1 MARKAESPIDLRV
14 AGLVGGLLLVGA
26 ALALVVPRLIPSD
39 EMPSA
44 EGGTS
49 GPCLPAGAKQIWL
62 RNREVASTPSSIQVY
77 FDASGGMQGY
87 VKGGGKVFG
96 NLVSQAE
103 NFSRSSAF
111 EDRPAAVEFRTFGEY
126 DFDAAAPVPPALA
139 ANKGALSNA
148 ATYNE
153 NDTKIADLL
162 GWVLQSNRSA
172 PSGQKPLSVVVTD
185 LMLDDKEATDDF
197 AASVGGRLQDIV
209 IRERLAVGFLGVK
222 VPFNGPV
229 YVAQGDGERKFDAT
243 LRTRPLMILM
253 IGDPHHV
260 RSFYEYLQGTED
272 IPPFSADTPVANHAF
287 SLFSLD
293 ASEVVRGA
301 LSSGGLESGFEPVSG
316 SSQLPPSVSAAR
328 LSTYSFDPSTD
339 DDVEGGLSLEL
350 KADADLK
357 PYEVVGNDPIWASD
371 IWRLR
376 SDFSAEDCD
385 QNRAWD
391 PLKSLP
397 GPVGTNGDTLSY
409 TLNADV
415 MGKLRLRPG
424 TYLFLAAAGRKG
436 LTLDNTKSEW
446 MREWSMSNPQV
457 TQNLASSSRREIG
470 TPGLEALRSKLLTEL
485 MVPQRE
491 NVWRSAAQ
499 FIITIE

>member
-1 MARKAESPIDLRV
+1 M
-14 AGLVGGLLLVGA
+14 
-26 ALALVVPRLIPSD
+26 PRLIPAD
-39 EMPSA
+39 DTNLVENPA
-44 EGGTS
+44 S
-49 GPCLPAGAKQIWL
+49 GPCLPIGAKQIWL
-62 RNREVASTPSSIQVY
+62 RNREIARMPGSIQVY
-77 FDASGGMQGY
+77 YDASGGMQGY
-87 VKGGGKVFG
+87 VTGGSKVFG
-96 NLVSQAE
+96 NLASQAE

-111 EDRPAAVEFRTFGEY
+111 GDSPVSVEFRTFGEY
-126 DFDAAAPVPPALA
+126 NFVADAPVPPALA
-139 ANKGALSNA
+139 ASKEALSSA

-153 NDTKIADLL
+153 KDTKIADLL
-162 GWVLQSNRSA
+162 GWVISSNKSA
-172 PSGQKPLSVVVTD
+172 SSGQKPLSIVVTD

-197 AASVGGRLQDIV
+197 AASVGGRLQDLA

-222 VPFNGPV
+222 VPFNGSV
-229 YVAQGDGERKFDAT
+229 YVTQNGEERGFDAN

-260 RSFYEYLQGTED
+260 RSFYEYLQGTES
-272 IPPFSADTPVANHAF
+272 IPPFSADTPVSNHAF

-293 ASEVVRGA
+293 ASEVIRGSM
-301 LSSGGLESGFEPVSG
+301 SSAGLDSGFEPVSG
-316 SSQLPPSVSAAR
+316 AAELPPSVSAAQ

-339 DDVEGGLSLEL
+339 EEAEGGLGIEL
-350 KADADLK
+350 RADADLE

-376 SDFSAEDCD
+376 NDFSAEDCES
-385 QNRAWD
+385 NRAWD

-397 GPVGTNGDTLSY
+397 GPVAWSGDTLSY

-415 MGKLRLRPG
+415 MGKLRLRRG

-436 LTLDNTKSEW
+436 LTLENTKSEW
-446 MREWSMSNPQV
+446 MSEWSMSNAQV
-457 TQNLASSSRREIG
+457 AQSLANSSRREIG

-491 NVWRSAAQ
+491 NVWRSASQ
-499 FIITIE
+499 FIIRVK